1 MQNIENESEKIR
13 SVTITLTEAC
23 NLNCTYCYE
32 NHKSKNKISIE
43 TFKNIVAKEMMADNG
58 YDAVEFDLF
67 GGEPFLEFNK
77 IKEIYDYILTLN
89 SNKKYALFA
98 STNGT
103 LVHGE
108 IKEWLKTHP
117 YFVCGLS
124 YDGTPEMNNMNR
136 SNSSSKIDLDFFQKL
151 YPEQDIK
158 MTISKES
165 LETLAE
171 GVIFLQE
178 KGFKVSCN
186 LAYNIDWSEKS
197 NKDILQRE
205 LMKLIDYYLKYPEI
219 KPCSILEMPIT
230 NISSANKENKKIRY
244 CGAGISTVAYHIDG
258 TAYPCQF
265 FMPLSV
271 GEEKAKKSLDLK
283 FYDEEIPQELM
294 EEKCLKCVAQSVCPT
309 CYGSNYAATG
319 NMYCHDDNYCELTK
333 IIIKARSYFKA
344 MQWQMGQ
351 LQIPDEEVPHL
362 LNSIKI
368 IQEELF

>member
-1 MQNIENESEKIR
+1 MKSDENRR

-23 NLNCTYCYE
+23 NLDCTYCYE

-43 TFKNIVAKEMMADNG
+43 TLKDIVKKEMTSDNE
-58 YDAVEFDLF
+58 YNAVEFDLF
-67 GGEPFLEFNK
+67 GGEPFLEFDK
-77 IKEIYDYILTLN
+77 IKEIYDYILTLD
-89 SNKKYALFA
+89 SDKKYILFA

-108 IKEWLKTHP
+108 VKEWLRTHP
-117 YFVCGLS
+117 YFMCGLS
-124 YDGTPEMNNMNR
+124 YDGTTAMQDINR
-136 SNSSSKIDLDFFQKL
+136 SNSSSKIDLDFFL
-151 YPEQDIK
+151 EMYPEQDIK

-165 LETLAE
+165 LETLAD

-178 KGFKVSCN
+178 KGFKVACN
-186 LAYNIDWSEKS
+186 LAYNIDWSDEC
-197 NKDILQRE
+197 NKEILQRE
-205 LMKLIDYYLKYPEI
+205 LMKLINYYLQHPKI
-219 KPCSILEMPIT
+219 KPASILE
-230 NISSANKENKKIRY
+230 ISIMNVSNAYNENKKIRQ
-244 CGAGISTVAYHIDG
+244 CGAGLSNVAYHIDG

-271 GEEKAKKSLDLK
+271 GEEKAKKSLELK
-283 FYDEEIPQELM
+283 FYDEEIPEELV
-294 EEKCLKCVAQSVCPT
+294 EEKCVKCVAQSVCPT

-319 NMYCHDDNYCELTK
+319 NMYRHDDNYCELTK

-351 LQIPDEEVPHL
+351 LDIPDEEVPHL

-368 IQEELF
+368 IQEELV